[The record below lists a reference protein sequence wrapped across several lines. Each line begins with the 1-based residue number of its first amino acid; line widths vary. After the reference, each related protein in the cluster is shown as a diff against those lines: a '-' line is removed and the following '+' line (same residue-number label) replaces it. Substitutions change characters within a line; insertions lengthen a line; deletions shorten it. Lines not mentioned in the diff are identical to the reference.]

1 MNKTNEYSCGH
12 EGFILIPR
20 RLLKNVIAQHT
31 LPVLENEA
39 FLIMLYTCNYSD
51 IGNIQRGE
59 ANLTISQWSKL
70 FCWKE
75 WQTRAYFDKLTK
87 EKQISQRKEGRNK
100 VIGIINY
107 EELCGKYAGHP
118 SKKQRD
124 TNEKKISKTDLDFER
139 FWAYYHEVNKEIIPS
154 DKELARKEWG
164 KLSAQE
170 RIMAHA
176 SVYDY
181 YMSLSDIKHE
191 RKACNYLKYKSFI
204 I

>member
-1 MNKTNEYSCGH
+1 MKKEYEYNCGH
-12 EGFILIPR
+12 EGFILIQR
-20 RLLKNVIAQHT
+20 KLMNSVIAEHT
-31 LPVLENEA
+31 LPVLEKEA
-39 FLIMLYTCNYSD
+39 FIIMLCTCNYSD
-51 IGNIQRGE
+51 KGNIKRGE
-59 ANLTISQWSKL
+59 SKLTVSQWSKL
-70 FCWKE
+70 FHWTA
-75 WQTRAYFDKLTK
+75 WQTRMYFDKLTK
-87 EKQISQRKEGRNK
+87 EKQILQRKEGLTK
-100 VIGIINY
+100 IIRMLKY
-107 EELCGKYAGHP
+107 EELCGKNAGRHAE
-118 SKKQRD
+118 RERE
-124 TNEKKISKTDLDFER
+124 TEEKKPSKTDLDFER
-139 FWAYYHEVNKEIIPS
+139 FWTYYHEVNKEIIPS